1 MFLTDDLLTTDE
13 AAERQTWRD
22 PLRRLAALD
31 AEVAERWL
39 VTARLPCSRFRE
51 LVPPGFLEAQTV
63 GGTLVLTLCAVRI
76 RHAAPAWAPLH
87 LGPAS
92 MNCALRIACRDRR
105 DGSPCAWVS
114 HRYTSSALAPAL
126 AGLGLPHIAG
136 GLIERGDEVWQ
147 YGVGYTSNHGDQDY
161 RLTHGDGEFIRF
173 VQRKDGFVSVDA
185 REGRLVTIPV
195 KLEAKTMTLNAD
207 TGASGQIGV
216 RLLDDQG
223 RLLDGFESEPVAGNG
238 VSLPVVWRN
247 GRSIAALSGK
257 AVRIECRIGDA
268 RLFGMVCE

>member
-136 GLIERGDEVWQ
+136 GLIERGGPD
-147 YGVGYTSNHGDQDY
+147 
-161 RLTHGDGEFIRF
+161 RLDLAAGEGLVRAQIAPGGGPDPTLFA
-173 VQRKDGFVSVDA
+173 DA
-185 REGRLVTIPV
+185 GALAAFSAPARRYSPGRIAGRWTAIDLDKLADDRLVHLAGWEGWLRTPWGDCTI
-195 KLEAKTMTLNAD
+195 D
-207 TGASGQIGV
+207 GV
-216 RLLDDQG
+216 YRAVDGRYRWIFRGEVDD
-223 RLLDGFESEPVAGNG
+223 DGDP
-238 VSLPVVWRN
+238 L
-247 GRSIAALSGK
+247 
-257 AVRIECRIGDA
+257 
-268 RLFGMVCE
+268 